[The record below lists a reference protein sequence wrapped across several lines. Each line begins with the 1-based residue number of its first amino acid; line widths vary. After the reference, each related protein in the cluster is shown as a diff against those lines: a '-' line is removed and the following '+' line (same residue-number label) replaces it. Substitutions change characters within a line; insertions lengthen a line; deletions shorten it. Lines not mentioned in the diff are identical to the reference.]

1 MASANILVNQNI
13 SVLRINI
20 LFDTEL
26 VSVRLAR
33 IRRTHHQNGML
44 LAPVFRLVNG
54 SEQFDTVAH
63 RDHDFPFGVM
73 LSQLKFGTVYF
84 TGLLLCIQFHPEQ
97 TAQQACQQHTFY
109 VFHFSSVILLLYS
122 SDGLSR
128 RYVSAPFSFPGSS
141 GKYRSRQSPDYM

>member
-44 LAPVFRLVNG
+44 LAPVFRFVNG
-54 SEQFDTVAH
+54 SEQLNTITH
-63 RDHDFPFGVM
+63 RDHDFPLGVI
-73 LSQLKFGTVYF
+73 LSQLKFSTVYF

-122 SDGLSR
+122 CDGSGK
-128 RYVSAPFSFPGSS
+128 RYVSALSLFRGSS
-141 GKYRSRQSPDYM
+141 GKYRLRQSPDYT